1 VTDPFDANWLFA
13 SVLLATPLVFAA
25 IGELISQRAGVM
37 NIGLEGMMLTG
48 AFFAYLTA
56 EKTGALVP
64 GIVAGIA
71 VGALMASLMALLA
84 VRLRADQIITGV
96 GLNILAFGLTAYL
109 LSEFYPA
116 GETPEIDGPER
127 LTIPLLSD
135 LPVVGQ
141 ALFDQSPLV
150 YLAYLMPPLAWLLL
164 FRTRFGLSLRAAGEL
179 PAAAETAGVS
189 AVRLRVIGTLAAG
202 ALAGL
207 GGAFLSIGELGL
219 FREQMTAG
227 RGFLA
232 FAAVIFGAWRPAGVL
247 AACWIFGA
255 AEALQL
261 RLQAEVT
268 VPQGVWLAAGV
279 LAIAYL
285 LWVAR
290 AGTPEMRRA
299 GNVAVAGLAL
309 AGAVALFVVEPAWA
323 FPSQVWLALPYVLT
337 LLALAGFVG
346 SVRAPRALGLPYNRV
361 DA

>member
-1 VTDPFDANWLFA
+1 M
-13 SVLLATPLVFAA
+13 LV
-25 IGELISQRAGVM
+25 
-37 NIGLEGMMLTG
+37 G
-48 AFFAYLTA
+48 AFFAYVVA
-56 EKTGALVP
+56 EKTGSLVP
-64 GIVAGIA
+64 GFLTGVAA
-71 VGALMASLMALLA
+71 GALLASVMALLA

-96 GLNILAFGLTAYL
+96 GLNIFAFGLTAYL
-109 LSEFYPA
+109 LGELYPA
-116 GETPEIDGPER
+116 GETPEIEGPSVVA
-127 LTIPLLSD
+127 IPLLSD
-135 LPVVGQ
+135 LPFVGR
-141 ALFDQSPLV
+141 ALFEQSPIV
-150 YLAYLMPPLAWLLL
+150 YLAYLMPPLAWVLL

-189 AVRLRVIGTLAAG
+189 AVRLRVFGTLAAG

-247 AACWIFGA
+247 AACWIFGG

-268 VPQGVWLAAGV
+268 VPQGIWLAAAV

-285 LWVAR
+285 AWALR
-290 AGTPEMRRA
+290 AGTPQMRRP
-299 GNVAVAGLAL
+299 GNLAVAGLAL
-309 AGAVALFVVEPAWA
+309 AAAVALLVIEPAWT
-323 FPSQVWLALPYVLT
+323 FPAQVWLALPYVLT

-346 SVRAPRALGLPYNRV
+346 RVRQPRALGLPYNRV
-361 DA
+361 DV

>member
-1 VTDPFDANWLFA
+1 
-13 SVLLATPLVFAA
+13 
-25 IGELISQRAGVM
+25 
-37 NIGLEGMMLTG
+37 
-48 AFFAYLTA
+48 
-56 EKTGALVP
+56 
-64 GIVAGIA
+64 
-71 VGALMASLMALLA
+71 MASIMALLS

-109 LSEFYPA
+109 LSEIYPA
-116 GETPEIDGPER
+116 GETPEIDGPEAIS
-127 LTIPLLSD
+127 IPLLSD
-135 LPVVGQ
+135 LPVVGH
-141 ALFDQSPLV
+141 ALFEQSWFV
-150 YLAYLMPPLAWLLL
+150 YLAYLMAPLAWVLL
-164 FRTRFGLSLRAAGEL
+164 FRTRLGLSLRAAGEL

-189 AVRLRVIGTLAAG
+189 AVRLRVLGTLTAG

-207 GGAFLSIGELGL
+207 GGAFLSVGELGL

-279 LAIAYL
+279 IAIAYL
-285 LWVAR
+285 VWVAR

-309 AGAVALFVVEPAWA
+309 TGAVLLFAIEPDWR

-346 SVRAPRALGLPYNRV
+346 RVRAPKALGLPYNRV